1 MTTYVITIPGT
12 FLRPA
17 DAGAQARIAR
27 HLRGADPQ
35 DTELGREEDLGL
47 LTVNDDDT
55 FSMRVEVT
63 ADAGDEAR
71 SAAGELAT
79 QALRAAG
86 FEERDAALGP
96 ASVTGIDNPA

>member
-1 MTTYVITIPGT
+1 MTTFVITIPGT

-17 DAGAQARIAR
+17 NAEAQAQIAR
-27 HLRGADPQ
+27 QLRGADPQ
-35 DTELGREEDLGL
+35 DTELGREEDLDL
-47 LTVNDDDT
+47 FTVNDDGT

-63 ADAGDEAR
+63 ADASAEAR
-71 SAAGELAT
+71 SAAEELAT

-86 FEERDAALGP
+86 FKEQDAPLGP